1 MKDFKFQSVEVS
13 EQKRRLNI
21 IDDIGKEIGDIFK
34 PKEDEKVATAGL
46 DIPDHK
52 DWYKEGK
59 VTQPYDQE
67 GCGGCWAF
75 STAAAVESLAFIS
88 GYDKELT
95 EYSVQQLIDCDT
107 DNYACGGGWMYE
119 GFAYVS
125 EHGILKK
132 EDYSRW
138 SHSHHV
144 CRVKD
149 QELKQKN
156 HIKDIGYVENDG
168 RYNEELRELLQ
179 KQPIS
184 IAIYSTGRL
193 MHYRDGI
200 LTEKYLKCSK
210 SDNEVNHGVLLV
222 GYGSTDDSSHESDK
236 ARGSKCKNYWIVRN
250 SWGANW
256 GHDGFFKLCADGL
269 GDSSTPLGTCL
280 INKYATWPTMDKKDI
295 NPDDV
300 DWED

>member
-1 MKDFKFQSVEVS
+1 M
-13 EQKRRLNI
+13 
-21 IDDIGKEIGDIFK
+21 
-34 PKEDEKVATAGL
+34 
-46 DIPDHK
+46 
-52 DWYKEGK
+52 
-59 VTQPYDQE
+59 
-67 GCGGCWAF
+67 
-75 STAAAVESLAFIS
+75 ESLAFIS

-132 EDYSRW
+132 DDYSKF

-144 CRVKD
+144 CRIKD
-149 QELKQKN
+149 EELAKKN
-156 HIKDIGYVENDG
+156 HIKDIGYVEHDG

-200 LTEKYLKCSK
+200 LTEKFLRCS
-210 SDNEVNHGVLLV
+210 SSNNEVNHGVLLV
-222 GYGSTDDSSHESDK
+222 GYGSTDDSSNESDK
-236 ARGSKCKNYWIVRN
+236 AKGSSCKNYWIVRN
-250 SWGANW
+250 SWGPDW

-269 GDSSTPLGTCL
+269 GDKATPLGTCL
-280 INKYATWPTMDKKDI
+280 INKYATWPTMDKKDM

-300 DWED
+300 DWE